1 MRKNMQYSWEII
13 YQLLRRV
20 DKNLEHQDEVEQIV
34 EKALKHHVIDHYIEI
49 LKETILLKEITFN
62 EAKTILE
69 NMIKD

>member
-34 EKALKHHVIDHYIEI
+34 EKALKHHVIDRYIEI

>member
-1 MRKNMQYSWEII
+1 MQYSWEII

-34 EKALKHHVIDHYIEI
+34 EKALKHHVIDRYIEI

-62 EAKTILE
+62 EAKQILE
-69 NMIKD
+69 IIIEG

>member
-1 MRKNMQYSWEII
+1 MQYSWEII

-20 DKNLEHQDEVEQIV
+20 DKNLKHQDEVEQIV
-34 EKALKHHVIDHYIEI
+34 EKALKHHVIDRYIEI

>member
-1 MRKNMQYSWEII
+1 MRKNMQYSWEKI

-34 EKALKHHVIDHYIEI
+34 EKALKHHIIDRYIEI